1 MDVYTH
7 TIIATSAIAV
17 AYSLGRYVQNSTLH
31 EKVVGWVLEKLEKN
45 KKQYVL
51 LTNAPRPNFTVI
63 EYLKKIMDAFLFLGT
78 PTTDNIECSQSS
90 YI

>member
-31 EKVVGWVLEKLEKN
+31 EKVVGWVLDKLEEDGFIQTRLDNSGDKELI
-45 KKQYVL
+45 KISEI
-51 LTNAPRPNFTVI
+51 I
-63 EYLKKIMDAFLFLGT
+63 ENHIKGT
-78 PTTDNIECSQSS
+78 
-90 YI
+90 